1 MLNKCSECDGN
12 GYFLEDC
19 PYCLGKG
26 TLENGDDCDECSG
39 EEKHVCE
46 ACDGTGEAED
56 EEDDE

>member
-1 MLNKCSECDGN
+1 MECDECNGV
-12 GYFLEDC
+12 GYFLEEC

-39 EEKHVCE
+39 TGEEEHECE

>member
-1 MLNKCSECDGN
+1 MLNECSECGGN
-12 GYFLEDC
+12 GYLLEDC
-19 PYCLGKG
+19 PYCLGTG

-39 EEKHVCE
+39 KHVCE